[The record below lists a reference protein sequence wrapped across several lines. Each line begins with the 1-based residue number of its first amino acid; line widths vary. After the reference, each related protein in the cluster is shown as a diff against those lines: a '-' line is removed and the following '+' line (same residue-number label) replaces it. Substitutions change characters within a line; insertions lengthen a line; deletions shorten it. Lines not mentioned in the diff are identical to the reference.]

1 MPACI
6 VVMMV
11 VAVVALVVIVVV
23 IMVVMAMVVVVGG
36 GIVVRLPGRV
46 LVGVFVFDVIVA
58 MGVRVAQSGHALR
71 VSRGPRLGSR
81 PGRDWPAAR
90 RVLMRSLR
98 SARQL
103 GARAGT
109 CGRRRGHRRS

>member
-1 MPACI
+1 VAVPACV

-11 VAVVALVVIVVV
+11 VAVAALVVIVLV
-23 IMVVMAMVVVVGG
+23 IMVVAIMVVVVVGG

-71 VSRGPRLGSR
+71 VSRGPQLGSR

-98 SARQL
+98 SARQ
-103 GARAGT
+103 
-109 CGRRRGHRRS
+109 

>member
-1 MPACI
+1 VAVPACV

-11 VAVVALVVIVVV
+11 VAVAALVVIVLV
-23 IMVVMAMVVVVGG
+23 IMVVAIMVVVVMVVVVGG

-98 SARQL
+98 SARQ
-103 GARAGT
+103 
-109 CGRRRGHRRS
+109 

>member
-1 MPACI
+1 
-6 VVMMV
+6 
-11 VAVVALVVIVVV
+11 VAALVVIVLV
-23 IMVVMAMVVVVGG
+23 IMVVAIMVVVVVGG

-98 SARQL
+98 SARQ
-103 GARAGT
+103 
-109 CGRRRGHRRS
+109 